1 MSKQM
6 DQAIQSVIDLHV
18 LIENVFTGQNA
29 EQSLTPL
36 LNSFDQNFKMVTVQG
51 QSIGLAEVKNLFSQ
65 NIGKKPSLK
74 ITILKSTA
82 LYEFENYC
90 WVQYQEHQ
98 QTSETETVRTS
109 TACIKVEDEKCYWVY
124 LHETLVPSSS

>member
-36 LNSFDQNFKMVTVQG
+36 LNSFDQNFKMVTVQVSVDFAVQG
-51 QSIGLAEVKNLFSQ
+51 QSIDLAEVKNLFSQ

-90 WVQYQEHQ
+90 
-98 QTSETETVRTS
+98 
-109 TACIKVEDEKCYWVY
+109 
-124 LHETLVPSSS
+124 

>member
-51 QSIGLAEVKNLFSQ
+51 QSIGLAEVKTYLV
-65 NIGKKPSLK
+65 K
-74 ITILKSTA
+74 ILEKSP
-82 LYEFENYC
+82 L
-90 WVQYQEHQ
+90 
-98 QTSETETVRTS
+98 
-109 TACIKVEDEKCYWVY
+109 
-124 LHETLVPSSS
+124 

>member
-1 MSKQM
+1 MSNQM

-74 ITILKSTA
+74 ITM
-82 LYEFENYC
+82 N
-90 WVQYQEHQ
+90 
-98 QTSETETVRTS
+98 RTGFVGES
-109 TACIKVEDEKCYWVY
+109 IF
-124 LHETLVPSSS
+124 